1 MPDEFG
7 KHGLR
12 VMDSYSNRNEYRT
25 LAGGDGLKRFRVTVG
40 ETDLFIAC
48 AKEYR
53 KEALRAVNEI
63 RETIEEHIK
72 KEPLFLSSLRPI
84 DINEDDPEVIRHMK
98 EASFL
103 SRVGPMASV
112 AGMISEYTGRKLL
125 EKTGRVIVENGGD
138 IFLCSDEPMSVGIYA
153 PGSSLSG
160 KLCLKVDAKDGL
172 GVCTSAGTYGH
183 SLSFG
188 KAQAAITVSKDTA
201 LSDAAA
207 TRLGNLLKD
216 SGRIEA
222 SLNEII
228 EIPGITGA
236 VAVIDDG
243 IGFIGDIVLAAAG
256 L

>member
-1 MPDEFG
+1 M
-7 KHGLR
+7 
-12 VMDSYSNRNEYRT
+12 MDSYSNRNEYRVLT
-25 LAGGDGLKRFRVTVG
+25 GGDGLRRFRVTVG
-40 ETDLFIAC
+40 ETDLFIA
-48 AKEYR
+48 AGRDLK

-84 DINEDDPEVIRHMK
+84 PVNEDDPMVIRHMK

-103 SRVGPMASV
+103 SRVGPMAAV

-125 EKTGRVIVENGGD
+125 EKSDTVIIENGGD
-138 IFLCSDEPMSVGIYA
+138 IFLRSDTELSVGIYA

-160 KLCLKVDAKDGL
+160 KLCIKVDAADGL

-183 SLSFG
+183 SMSFG
-188 KAQAAITVSKDTA
+188 KAQAAITVSADTA

-216 SGRIEA
+216 SGRIES
-222 SLNEII
+222 SLNGICS
-228 EIPGITGA
+228 IPGVRGA
-236 VAVIDDG
+236 VAVIDDN
-243 IGFIGDIVLAAAG
+243 IGFMGDIVLAAAA
-256 L
+256 LR